1 MTEKITVLSFVNFS
15 ETHLDKLRAVS
26 PRLDIQQQT
35 GAAFGDLPSDLC
47 QRANVLY
54 GWGRHL
60 DEAHRF
66 PNLNW
71 IQAHSAGT
79 DRLLGSPVWTSEVI
93 ITNLNGVAA
102 VTMAEHALML
112 LLAFRWKLPRMLH
125 FQRRAE
131 WPHNRWEKFTGPE
144 LRGSTLG
151 IVGYGAVGRELARQA
166 QGLGVRVLAVNS
178 SGERSHYTGYSLPG
192 TGDAA
197 ARIPEEIYAT
207 DRLPEMLPRCDYVVL
222 LTPLTPETRGLFGLK
237 TFAAMKSSAVFI
249 NLARGALVDEAALVE
264 ALRQKFIAGAGLDV
278 FDPEPLP
285 ADSPLWGLDNV
296 IISPHVSANTPAYND
311 RASDLFAEN
320 LRRYLSDR
328 PLINLVEREKGY

>member
-1 MTEKITVLSFVNFS
+1 MTDKITVLSFVNFS
-15 ETHLDKLRAVS
+15 EAHLDKLRAIS
-26 PRLDIQQQT
+26 PRLDIRQQT
-35 GAAFGDLPSDLC
+35 GVVFDDLPPDL
-47 QRANVLY
+47 QNRAQILY
-54 GWGRHL
+54 GWGRHF

-66 PNLNW
+66 PRLQW

-79 DRLLGSPVWTSEVI
+79 DRLLDSPVWAGKAV

-112 LLAFRWKLPRMLH
+112 MLSFRWRLPRMLH
-125 FQRRAE
+125 FQGRAE
-131 WPHNRWEKFTGPE
+131 WPKNRWDEFSAPD
-144 LRGSTLG
+144 LRDSTLG

-166 QGLGVRVLAVNS
+166 HGLGMRVLAVNS
-178 SGERSHYTGYSLPG
+178 SGERTHYAGYSLPG

-197 ARIPEEIYAT
+197 ARIPEEIYPVT
-207 DRLPEMLPRCDYVVL
+207 RLREMLTRCDYVVL
-222 LTPLTPETRGLFGLK
+222 LTPLTPATRGMFGLK
-237 TFAAMKSSAVFI
+237 TFAAMKESAIFI
-249 NLARGALVDEAALVE
+249 NLARGALVDEGALVE

-285 ADSPLWGLDNV
+285 ADSPLWALNNV
-296 IISPHVSANTPAYND
+296 IISPHVSANTPNYDD

-320 LRRYLSDR
+320 LRRYLSGR